1 MSRSTRPLQPLL
13 RGFLCLSLC
22 LLPACSSV
30 PVTGHKAKL
39 WNQDGFW
46 TKVSDD
52 PPSWIPSGLPL
63 KMPSKRSGRWIVDA
77 RDGWRFFVPSKGSG
91 KFSTEYIRIQA
102 YNAAS
107 ISTPIPGGAVY
118 RSAGGSTGTTV
129 STDYSSS
136 SSDWSSSDSG
146 SYGSGHGHDH
156 GHHHDDD
163 HGSGSGGGGGHDHGG
178 GSGGG
183 HDHGDDS
190 GSGSG
195 SGSSGGGHDHSGSG
209 SSGGGSSSSDSSSSK
224 EGMANR
230 ESSSSN
236 DSSSKEG
243 MADKH
248 R

>member
-1 MSRSTRPLQPLL
+1 M
-13 RGFLCLSLC
+13 
-22 LLPACSSV
+22 

-52 PPSWIPSGLPL
+52 PPSWIPSGLPR
-63 KMPSKRSGRWIVDA
+63 KMPSKRSGQWIVDA

-136 SSDWSSSDSG
+136 SSDWSSCDSG

-163 HGSGSGGGGGHDHGG
+163 HGSGSGGGGHDHGG
-178 GSGGG
+178 
-183 HDHGDDS
+183 
-190 GSGSG
+190 G
-195 SGSSGGGHDHSGSG
+195 SGSSGGGHDHSGSD